1 MRECIQLARK
11 AEGKTDP
18 NPMVGCV
25 LVGQDGEVIG
35 RGFHPKPGEPHA
47 EIFALM
53 DAGVKIGK
61 AEDGQTWTLDK
72 KLEGVTAYVSLEPCN
87 HVGRTPPCSKALVQA
102 GIARAVVGMI
112 DPDPRVSGG
121 GVQTLLDAG
130 VEVKVG
136 VEEEACKEL
145 NEGFIAR
152 VLASLRA
159 DISV

>member
-53 DAGVKIGK
+53 DAGVKVRMH
-61 AEDGQTWTLDK
+61 
-72 KLEGVTAYVSLEPCN
+72 GV
-87 HVGRTPPCSKALVQA
+87 
-102 GIARAVVGMI
+102 
-112 DPDPRVSGG
+112 
-121 GVQTLLDAG
+121 
-130 VEVKVG
+130 
-136 VEEEACKEL
+136 
-145 NEGFIAR
+145 
-152 VLASLRA
+152 A
-159 DISV
+159 DE